1 MPLFDRIKQ
10 YFPPSRKKEVE
21 PALAYDQWSS
31 GYDSQPGNLMLA
43 LDEQL
48 FTELLAEVPVEDR
61 MVADIGCGTGRHWAK
76 LFEKKPARLIGFDVS
91 AGMLA
96 MLRQKYPQAET
107 ELLTDHYLRGLANE
121 SCDLVFSTLTVAH
134 IEPIA
139 EALREWRRVL
149 KPGGH
154 MLITDYHPDALVKG
168 GQRTF
173 SHNNRT
179 VAVRNHIHPI
189 AELQAIAGQLGL
201 QTIRLMEK
209 KIDDSVRP
217 FYEQQQ
223 ALALFERFKGVN
235 IIYGLHL
242 KAPGPGSA

>member
-1 MPLFDRIKQ
+1 MPLFDRFMQ
-10 YFPPSRKKEVE
+10 YLTPTRKKEVE

-48 FTELLAEVPVEDR
+48 CTGLLSETIINGR
-61 MVADIGCGTGRHWAK
+61 MVADIGCGTGRHWPK
-76 LFEKKPARLIGFDVS
+76 IMDKKPGRLIGLDVS

-96 MLRQKYPQAET
+96 MLRQKYPTAET
-107 ELLTDHYLRGLANE
+107 ELLTDHRLPGLANE
-121 SCDLVFSTLTVAH
+121 SCHLILSTLTIAH
-134 IEPIA
+134 IQHIGA
-139 EALREWRRVL
+139 ALKEWRRVL
-149 KPGGH
+149 KPDGDI
-154 MLITDYHPDALVKG
+154 LITDYHPDALTKG

-173 SHNNRT
+173 RHNNKT
-179 VAVRNHIHPI
+179 VAVRNHIHPVAKI
-189 AELQAIAGQLGL
+189 QEIAGQLGL
-201 QTIRLMEK
+201 QTVHLTEK

-223 ALALFERFKGVN
+223 ALPLFERFYGVN

-242 KAPGPGSA
+242 KA

>member
-1 MPLFDRIKQ
+1 MPLFNRIKQ
-10 YFPPSRKKEVE
+10 YLTPTRKKEVD

-48 FTELLAEVPVEDR
+48 CTELLSETIIGGK

-76 LFEKKPARLIGFDVS
+76 IMDKKPARLVGLDVS

-96 MLRQKYPQAET
+96 MLRQKYPAAET
-107 ELLTDHYLRGLANE
+107 ELLTDHRLPGLANE
-121 SCDLVFSTLTVAH
+121 SCHLILSTLTVAH
-134 IEPIA
+134 IEHIGA
-139 EALREWRRVL
+139 ALKEWRRVL
-149 KPGGH
+149 KPGGDI
-154 MLITDYHPDALVKG
+154 LITDYHPDALIKG

-173 SHNNRT
+173 RHNNKT

-189 AELQAIAGQLGL
+189 AKIQEIAGQLGL
-201 QTIRLMEK
+201 RTLHLTEK
-209 KIDDSVRP
+209 KIDDSVRS

-223 ALALFERFKGVN
+223 ALPLFERFYGVN

-242 KAPGPGSA
+242 KA

>member
-1 MPLFDRIKQ
+1 MPLFNRIRQ

-48 FTELLAEVPVEDR
+48 CADLLSGIAITGKR
-61 MVADIGCGTGRHWAK
+61 VADIGCGTGRHWARIMD
-76 LFEKKPARLIGFDVS
+76 KKPARLIGFDVS

-107 ELLTDHYLRGLANE
+107 ELLTDHHLSGLANE
-121 SCDLVFSTLTVAH
+121 SCDLVLSTLTIAH
-134 IEPIA
+134 IDPIGA
-139 EALREWRRVL
+139 ALQEWRRVL
-149 KPGGH
+149 KPGGDI
-154 MLITDYHPDALVKG
+154 LITDYHPDALTKG

-173 SHNNRT
+173 RHNNRT
-179 VAVRNHIHPI
+179 VAVRNHIHPLSK
-189 AELQAIAGQLGL
+189 LQAIAEQLGL
-201 QTIRLMEK
+201 QTIRCIEK

-223 ALALFERFKGVN
+223 AIPLFERFYGVN

-242 KAPGPGSA
+242 KASGPGSA